1 MKGLKFWKPI
11 TFDVTS
17 FRWKLKERAGRRF
30 QGSGSDN
37 SNKNTYTYNE
47 LGFRG
52 DSFLKQGYKIMSV
65 GCSHTE
71 GIEANDDET
80 WPHYFSKSISNGVDL
95 NFGYSGRSNDYI
107 SRTILS
113 FLDKIKPDL
122 VLVMYTYPSRRE
134 YYKSD
139 GGIEPFALNPWGYYK
154 EHPDG
159 INEFEMLEKLS
170 NAEDDYINW
179 YKNHQLITYY
189 LKSKGIPFIWNG
201 VFLDTEYTDDNRFD
215 GDYKKYTD
223 EHSHA
228 TSEENKKYAEK
239 LYNHIKR
246 LGIIKNL

>member
-1 MKGLKFWKPI
+1 MKGLKFWKSI

-17 FRWKLKERAGRRF
+17 FRWKLSERKGRRF

-52 DSFLKQGYKIMSV
+52 DSFLKQGYKVMSV

-71 GIEANDDET
+71 GIGVNDDET
-80 WPHYFSKSISNGVDL
+80 WPHYFSKLVNNGVDL
-95 NFGYSGRSNDYI
+95 NFGHSGRSNDYI
-107 SRTILS
+107 ARTILT
-113 FLDKIKPDL
+113 FVDKVKPDL
-122 VLVMYTYPSRRE
+122 VLVMYSYPSRRE

-139 GGIEPFALNPWGYYK
+139 GGVEPFALNPWGYYK

-159 INEFEMLEKLS
+159 INEFQMLEKLS
-170 NAEDDYINW
+170 NIEDDYINW

-189 LKSKGIPFIWNG
+189 LKSKEIPFIWNG
-201 VFLDTEYTDDNRFD
+201 VFLNTEYSDDNRFD
-215 GDYKKYTD
+215 GEYKQYTD
-223 EHSHA
+223 SHQHA
-228 TSEENKKYAEK
+228 TSEENKNYAEN

>member
-11 TFDVTS
+11 SFDVTS
-17 FRWKLKERAGRRF
+17 FRWKLNERKGRRF

-37 SNKNTYTYNE
+37 SNKNVYTYNE

-52 DSFLKQGYKIMSV
+52 DSFLKTGYKIMSV

-71 GIEANDDET
+71 GIGVNDDET
-80 WPHYFSKSISNGVDL
+80 WSHYLSEMIDSGVDL
-95 NFGYSGRSNDYI
+95 NFGHSGRSNDYI
-107 SRTILS
+107 ARTILT
-113 FLDKIKPDL
+113 FTDKVKPDL
-122 VLVMYTYPSRRE
+122 VLAMYSYPSRRE

-159 INEFEMLEKLS
+159 IGEFQMLEKLS
-170 NAEDDYINW
+170 NEEDDYINW
-179 YKNHQLITYY
+179 YKNHLLITYY
-189 LKSKGIPFIWNG
+189 LKSKNIPFIWNG
-201 VFLDTEYTDDNRFD
+201 TFVNTEYTDDNRFD
-215 GDYKKYTD
+215 GEYKQYSDT
-223 EHSHA
+223 HQHA
-228 TSEENKKYAEK
+228 TSEENKNYAEN